1 MKVLFSNLS
10 FGRALDSV
18 QDNPDTRGMRLPSW
32 KEDVIIKCQMP
43 DENSKMTA
51 PYLYVESRFGRVPW
65 KETMIEMFSKK
76 WQLIDIKEGTIND
89 ICKNDEVKTGCKSQ
103 NNDNLLEMLVNAA
116 ADAAG
121 IPRELLKGSFD
132 SDKNKVVIEK
142 VNNIHKIREQ
152 NNILNEKTLKEKD
165 NKIHKKEE
173 CDKDAK
179 SITLEEVK
187 EATELYNRINGN
199 CGGSQECKKRCL
211 HECDNKNLKF
221 KKMNGEKVKDDS
233 INSIANL
240 IMQLHWQGY
249 DFF

>member
-1 MKVLFSNLS
+1 MKILFSNLS

-76 WQLIDIKEGTIND
+76 WQLVDIREGTIND
-89 ICKNDEVKTGCKSQ
+89 IRKNDEIETGCKVQ
-103 NNDNLLEMLVNAA
+103 NNDNL
-116 ADAAG
+116 
-121 IPRELLKGSFD
+121 K
-132 SDKNKVVIEK
+132 
-142 VNNIHKIREQ
+142 
-152 NNILNEKTLKEKD
+152 EKTN
-165 NKIHKKEE
+165 NKI
-173 CDKDAK
+173 DKDINN
-179 SITLEEVK
+179 SITLEDVK
-187 EATELYNRINGN
+187 EATKMYEFINGN

-221 KKMNGEKVKDDS
+221 KKMNGEKVRDDS
-233 INSIANL
+233 INSLANL
-240 IMQLHWQGY
+240 IMYLHWLGY

>member
-1 MKVLFSNLS
+1 MKILFSNLS

-76 WQLIDIKEGTIND
+76 WQLVDIREGTIND
-89 ICKNDEVKTGCKSQ
+89 IRKNDEIKTGCKVQ
-103 NNDNLLEMLVNAA
+103 NNDNL
-116 ADAAG
+116 
-121 IPRELLKGSFD
+121 K
-132 SDKNKVVIEK
+132 
-142 VNNIHKIREQ
+142 
-152 NNILNEKTLKEKD
+152 EKTN
-165 NKIHKKEE
+165 NKI
-173 CDKDAK
+173 DKDIIN
-179 SITLEEVK
+179 SITPEDVK
-187 EATELYNRINGN
+187 EATKMYEFINGN

-221 KKMNGEKVKDDS
+221 KKMNGEKVRDDS
-233 INSIANL
+233 INSLANL
-240 IMQLHWQGY
+240 IMYLHWLGY

>member
-1 MKVLFSNLS
+1 MKILFSNLS

-76 WQLIDIKEGTIND
+76 WQLVDIREGTIND
-89 ICKNDEVKTGCKSQ
+89 IRKNDEIETGCKVQ
-103 NNDNLLEMLVNAA
+103 NNDNL
-116 ADAAG
+116 
-121 IPRELLKGSFD
+121 K
-132 SDKNKVVIEK
+132 
-142 VNNIHKIREQ
+142 
-152 NNILNEKTLKEKD
+152 EKTN
-165 NKIHKKEE
+165 NKI
-173 CDKDAK
+173 DDIIN
-179 SITLEEVK
+179 SITPEDVK
-187 EATELYNRINGN
+187 EATKMYEFINGN

-221 KKMNGEKVKDDS
+221 KKMNGEKVRDDS
-233 INSIANL
+233 VNSLANL
-240 IMQLHWQGY
+240 IMYFHWLGY

>member
-1 MKVLFSNLS
+1 MKILFSNLS

-76 WQLIDIKEGTIND
+76 WQLVDIREGTIND
-89 ICKNDEVKTGCKSQ
+89 IRKNDEIETGCKVQ
-103 NNDNLLEMLVNAA
+103 NNDNL
-116 ADAAG
+116 
-121 IPRELLKGSFD
+121 K
-132 SDKNKVVIEK
+132 
-142 VNNIHKIREQ
+142 
-152 NNILNEKTLKEKD
+152 EKTN
-165 NKIHKKEE
+165 NKI
-173 CDKDAK
+173 DDIIN
-179 SITLEEVK
+179 SITPEDVK
-187 EATELYNRINGN
+187 EATAMYEFINGN

-221 KKMNGEKVKDDS
+221 KKMNGEKVRDDS
-233 INSIANL
+233 INSLANL
-240 IMQLHWQGY
+240 IMYLHWLGY
-249 DFF
+249 DDFF

>member
-1 MKVLFSNLS
+1 MKILFSNLS

-76 WQLIDIKEGTIND
+76 WQLVDIREETIND
-89 ICKNDEVKTGCKSQ
+89 NRKNDEIETGCKVQ
-103 NNDNLLEMLVNAA
+103 NNDNL
-116 ADAAG
+116 
-121 IPRELLKGSFD
+121 K
-132 SDKNKVVIEK
+132 
-142 VNNIHKIREQ
+142 
-152 NNILNEKTLKEKD
+152 EKTN
-165 NKIHKKEE
+165 NKI
-173 CDKDAK
+173 DKDIINW
-179 SITLEEVK
+179 ITPEDVK
-187 EATELYNRINGN
+187 EATKMYEFINGN

-221 KKMNGEKVKDDS
+221 KKMNGEKVRDDS
-233 INSIANL
+233 INSLANL
-240 IMQLHWQGY
+240 IMYLHWLGY
-249 DFF
+249 DLF

>member
-1 MKVLFSNLS
+1 MKILFSNLS

-65 KETMIEMFSKK
+65 KETMIELFSIE
-76 WQLIDIKEGTIND
+76 WTVVEIREGTIND
-89 ICKNDEVKTGCKSQ
+89 IRKNDEIETGCKVQ
-103 NNDNLLEMLVNAA
+103 NNDNL
-116 ADAAG
+116 
-121 IPRELLKGSFD
+121 K
-132 SDKNKVVIEK
+132 
-142 VNNIHKIREQ
+142 
-152 NNILNEKTLKEKD
+152 EKTN
-165 NKIHKKEE
+165 NKI
-173 CDKDAK
+173 DKDIIN
-179 SITLEEVK
+179 SITLEDVK
-187 EATELYNRINGN
+187 EATKMYEFINGN

-221 KKMNGEKVKDDS
+221 KKMNGEKVRDDS
-233 INSIANL
+233 INSLANL
-240 IMQLHWQGY
+240 IMYLHWLGY

>member
-1 MKVLFSNLS
+1 MKILFSNLS
-10 FGRALDSV
+10 FGRALDSI

-76 WQLIDIKEGTIND
+76 WQLVDIREGTIND
-89 ICKNDEVKTGCKSQ
+89 IRKNDEIETGCKVQ
-103 NNDNLLEMLVNAA
+103 NNDNL
-116 ADAAG
+116 
-121 IPRELLKGSFD
+121 K
-132 SDKNKVVIEK
+132 
-142 VNNIHKIREQ
+142 
-152 NNILNEKTLKEKD
+152 EKTN
-165 NKIHKKEE
+165 NKI
-173 CDKDAK
+173 DKDIIN
-179 SITLEEVK
+179 SITLEDVK
-187 EATELYNRINGN
+187 EATKMYEFINGN

-221 KKMNGEKVKDDS
+221 KKMNGEKVRDDS
-233 INSIANL
+233 INSLANL
-240 IMQLHWQGY
+240 IMYLHWLGY

>member
-1 MKVLFSNLS
+1 MKILFSNLS

-76 WQLIDIKEGTIND
+76 WQLVDIREGTIND
-89 ICKNDEVKTGCKSQ
+89 IRKNDEIETGCKVQ
-103 NNDNLLEMLVNAA
+103 NNDNL
-116 ADAAG
+116 
-121 IPRELLKGSFD
+121 K
-132 SDKNKVVIEK
+132 
-142 VNNIHKIREQ
+142 
-152 NNILNEKTLKEKD
+152 EKTN
-165 NKIHKKEE
+165 NKI
-173 CDKDAK
+173 DKDIIN
-179 SITLEEVK
+179 SITLEDVK
-187 EATELYNRINGN
+187 EATKMYEFINGN

-221 KKMNGEKVKDDS
+221 KKMNGEKVRDDS
-233 INSIANL
+233 INSLANL
-240 IMQLHWQGY
+240 IIYLHWLGY